1 MQAAPGR
8 TVKRDVQR
16 KTQKLLQFQIC
27 SDYTSVAHKI
37 LKGLKRV
44 DAGLTLPALL
54 EGGRKLLLGLRL
66 KIHLKAKTSSGI

>member
-8 TVKRDVQR
+8 TVERDVQR

-37 LKGLKRV
+37 LKGMKRV
-44 DAGLTLPALL
+44 DAGLRSADSAGAA
-54 EGGRKLLLGLRL
+54 GGWQ
-66 KIHLKAKTSSGI
+66 KTATRPQAQNPFESQV

>member
-8 TVKRDVQR
+8 RVERDVQR

-44 DAGLTLPALL
+44 DAGLRSADSTSAA
-54 EGGRKLLLGLRL
+54 GGWQ
-66 KIHLKAKTSSGI
+66 KTAPRSQARHPFESQV